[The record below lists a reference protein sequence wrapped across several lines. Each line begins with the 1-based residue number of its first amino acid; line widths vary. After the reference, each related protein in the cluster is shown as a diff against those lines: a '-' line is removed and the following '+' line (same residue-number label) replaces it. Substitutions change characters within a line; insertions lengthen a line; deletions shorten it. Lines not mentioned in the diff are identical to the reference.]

1 MKKRTAEY
9 YEDIVNDVR
18 ADFKKRSEERRALEA
33 QWQLNSNF
41 VEGNQ
46 YCYVAVSGAVE
57 ESEKE
62 YFWQEREVFNHIASI
77 METRLAKLGSARPKF
92 SVRPASGDEA
102 DLKTA
107 KIAEKILSSA
117 YSALGVDDI
126 LSRGTLW
133 SELTGTV
140 FYKVYWNASGGRTL
154 GKSDKGTVYEGD
166 VNIEVCPPYEI
177 YPSSL
182 SAQTI
187 EECDSIIHA
196 RVLSTDE
203 IYRTWGAEVKPEP
216 VRTISLGATAL
227 SGGVNL
233 VSASPRTGSDYATG
247 CAIVIE
253 RYRKPTREC
262 PDGELSIV
270 ASDKLLYH
278 GPLPVVGV
286 GGKRGFPF
294 VRQTSIET
302 AGAFFGTCMV
312 ERCIPIQRAF
322 NALKNRKHEF
332 LNRIAM
338 GVLAVEDGSVDVTD
352 LSEDGLSPGKI
363 LVYRQ
368 GSTPPRLMNPGS
380 VPADFAE
387 EESKLLAEFVDVS
400 GISEIMRSSTVPS
413 SITSGTAIQMLI
425 DQDDTRISVTA
436 HSIRQAAKKIAKFI
450 LSLYKLYATHK
461 RVGKFAGEGGEVE
474 LLYWSASD
482 LTSDD
487 VIFSSESE
495 LNDTVSAKRN
505 TLIEL
510 MRSGLLSD
518 RDGNLSESMKRKILD
533 AFGYGTWEQTQYL
546 TDLHLRRA
554 EKENAAI
561 PDGSVKVSEL
571 DDHALHIDSHT
582 RFALSSEFEEL
593 KAKDP
598 DIERRM
604 IEHIRDHRRFA
615 EAQTQTGAAS
625 QSTGEA
631 QA

>member
-1 MKKRTAEY
+1 MKKRNPEY
-9 YEDIVNDVR
+9 YEDIVSKVK
-18 ADFKKRSEERRALEA
+18 ADFDKRSEERRALEA
-33 QWQLNSNF
+33 QWQLNANF

-46 YCYVAVSGAVE
+46 YCFVAVSGAVE

-92 SVRPASGDEA
+92 SVRPSSGDEA

-107 KIAEKILSSA
+107 KVAEKILSSA
-117 YSALGVDDI
+117 YSSLGVDDI

-140 FYKVYWNASGGRTL
+140 FYKVYWDAAGGKML
-154 GKSDKGTVYEGD
+154 GETEEGKVREGD
-166 VNIEVCPPYEI
+166 VIVEVCPPYEI

-196 RVLSTDE
+196 RVLSVDE
-203 IYRTWGAEVKPEP
+203 IYRTWGVQVKPES
-216 VRTISLGATAL
+216 VRTLSLGAIAL
-227 SGGVNL
+227 RGGVNL
-233 VSASPRTGSDYATG
+233 VSASPRTSGAQAKNS
-247 CAIVIE
+247 AIVIE
-253 RYRKPTREC
+253 RYSKPTAEK

-278 GPLPVVGV
+278 GPLPIVGID
-286 GGKRGFPF
+286 GERGFPF

-332 LNRIAM
+332 LNRISM
-338 GVLAVEDGSVDVTD
+338 GVLAVEDGSVDVND

-368 GSTPPRLMNPGS
+368 GSVPPRLLNPGS
-380 VPADFAE
+380 IPADFAE
-387 EESKLLAEFVDVS
+387 EEAKLLAEFVDVS
-400 GISEIMRSSTVPS
+400 GISEIMRSSSVPS
-413 SITSGTAIQMLI
+413 SVTSGTAIQMLI

-436 HSIRQAAKKIAKFI
+436 HSIRQAAKKIAKMI
-450 LSLYKLYATHK
+450 LSLYKIYATRH
-461 RVGKFAGEGGEVE
+461 RVDKFVGDGGEVE
-474 LLYWSASD
+474 LLYWNASD
-482 LTSDD
+482 LSSDD

-495 LNDTVSAKRN
+495 LNDTIASRRN
-505 TLIEL
+505 TLFEL

-518 RDGNLSESMKRKILD
+518 KDGKLSESMKRKILD

-546 TDLHLRRA
+546 SDLHIRRA
-554 EKENAAI
+554 EKENSTVCDAEL
-561 PDGSVKVSEL
+561 KVGEL

-582 RFALSSEFEEL
+582 RFALSSDFEEL
-593 KAKDP
+593 KAKHP
-598 DIERRM
+598 DIEKKM
-604 IEHIRDHRRFA
+604 VEHIRDHKRFA
-615 EAQTQTGAAS
+615 QAEELAPDAAK
-625 QSTGEA
+625 EA